1 MDSKENDLM
10 FTLTHDD
17 WSLHRK
23 GELDQERHKRKVKEA
38 IQKQMSDLIQDD
50 SILTAQNGQV
60 VKVPIKSLDE
70 PRFRYNHNN
79 PNQPHI
85 GQGSGDTQVGD
96 VIGKAPPDQQGQG
109 QGQANKAGNA
119 AGEDVFE
126 AEMSLEELSNIVFDG
141 WELPRLKPRTRRVLT
156 TDDIRFNDIRRKGMM
171 SNVDKRRTLIEAIK
185 RQAMD
190 QYLHHEQAQGTFKLG
205 PISSDDLRF
214 KTWDVIQKPF
224 ASATVLAMMDTSG
237 SMGTFEKRIART
249 FFYWMVRFLR
259 TKYSHVTIRFLAH
272 HTEAKEV
279 TEEQF
284 FFKGESGGTRVSSV
298 YQLANDIVQRD
309 YSNED
314 DNIYAFHF
322 SDGDNYDSDNTMTV
336 KYASDLLDR
345 INMLG
350 YGEIH
355 QHSRTSGLWDA
366 MSSIRHEGYYYSLL
380 RDPADVYRT
389 LKEFFMPKDKDKASS
404 A

>member
-1 MDSKENDLM
+1 MSQEHLEPL

-70 PRFRYNHNN
+70 PRLRYNT
-79 PNQPHI
+79 NQQNAPHL
-85 GQGSGDTQVGD
+85 GQGNGDTQVGD
-96 VIGKAPPDQQGQG
+96 VIGRAPQESSAQGQG
-109 QGQANKAGNA
+109 QGKAGNQP
-119 AGEDVFE
+119 GEESYD
-126 AEMSLEELSNIVFDG
+126 AEMSLEEISAIVFEG
-141 WELPRLKPRTRRVLT
+141 WELPRLKPRSRPQLNI
-156 TDDIRFNDIRRKGMM
+156 DEIRFNDIRKKGMM

-185 RQAMD
+185 RQAMK
-190 QYLHHEQAQGTFKLG
+190 QYLEQPTIGNTPFHLG
-205 PISSDDLRF
+205 PISNDDLRF
-214 KTWDVIQKPF
+214 KTWELVQKPF

-237 SMGTFEKRIART
+237 SMGSFEKRIART
-249 FFYWMVRFLR
+249 FFFWMVRFLR
-259 TKYSHVTIRFLAH
+259 TKYTAVTIRFLAH
-272 HTEAKEV
+272 HTEAREV
-279 TEEQF
+279 SEEQF
-284 FFKGESGGTRVSSV
+284 FFKAESGGTKVSSV
-298 YQLANDIVQRD
+298 YQLANEIVRRD
-309 YSNED
+309 YPNED

-322 SDGDNYDSDNTMTV
+322 SDGDNYDSDNTLTV
-336 KYASDLLDR
+336 QLACDLLER
-345 INMLG
+345 VNMLG

-355 QHSRTSGLWDA
+355 QHSRTSGLWEA
-366 MSSIRHEGYYYSLL
+366 MRSIRHEAYYHSLL

-389 LKEFFMPKDKDKASS
+389 LRECFVPKKEAS